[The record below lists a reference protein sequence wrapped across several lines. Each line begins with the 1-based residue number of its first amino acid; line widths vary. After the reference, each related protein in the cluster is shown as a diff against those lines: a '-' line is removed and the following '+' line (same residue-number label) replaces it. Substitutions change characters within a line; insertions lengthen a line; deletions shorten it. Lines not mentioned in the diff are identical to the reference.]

1 MDMSI
6 PYEAVGR
13 TRQKERTRGALI
25 AAARDLVA
33 QGTTPTVEDAAAAAS
48 ISRTTAYRYFPNQTA
63 LLVAA
68 HPETESPSLLAEDA
82 PEDPAARLD
91 AVIEEFTR
99 LIVDTEA
106 QQRTMLRLS
115 LDPDAK
121 AREPLLLRQGRAIG
135 WIQEALAPLRVQLSD
150 AELRRLVLAVR
161 SATGIEA
168 LVWLTD
174 IAGLSRPEAVEL
186 MRWSAGA
193 LLRAAL
199 ADSGIAD
206 A

>member
-1 MDMSI
+1 
-6 PYEAVGR
+6 
-13 TRQKERTRGALI
+13 
-25 AAARDLVA
+25 
-33 QGTTPTVEDAAAAAS
+33 
-48 ISRTTAYRYFPNQTA
+48 
-63 LLVAA
+63 
-68 HPETESPSLLAEDA
+68 
-82 PEDPAARLD
+82 
-91 AVIEEFTR
+91 
-99 LIVDTEA
+99 
-106 QQRTMLRLS
+106 MLRLS

-193 LLRAAL
+193 LLRSAL

-206 A
+206 AQRK

>member
-13 TRQKERTRGALI
+13 TRQKERTRSALI

-33 QGTTPTVEDAAAAAS
+33 QGRTPTVEDAAAAAS
-48 ISRTTAYRYFPNQTA
+48 ISRTTAYRYFPNQAA

-68 HPETESPSLLAEDA
+68 HPETEARSLLPEDA

-99 LIVDTEA
+99 VIVDTEA

-135 WIQEALAPLRVQLSD
+135 WIQEALASLRVRMSD

>member
-1 MDMSI
+1 M
-6 PYEAVGR
+6 
-13 TRQKERTRGALI
+13 
-25 AAARDLVA
+25 
-33 QGTTPTVEDAAAAAS
+33 
-48 ISRTTAYRYFPNQTA
+48 
-63 LLVAA
+63 
-68 HPETESPSLLAEDA
+68 
-82 PEDPAARLD
+82 
-91 AVIEEFTR
+91 IEEFTR

-135 WIQEALAPLRVQLSD
+135 WIQDALAPLHDEMSD

-193 LLRAAL
+193 LLRSAL
-199 ADSGIAD
+199 AESGVAHD
-206 A
+206 